1 MTPQKGLR
9 HNHPILFG
17 LFILAGIFLLFCGGI
32 SLLISSASRHDRGE
46 IFGQKEGLGIINLQG
61 LIVSPEETLRDL
73 LEFRTNDNVKAI
85 VLRIESPGGAVG
97 ASQEIFQEVKRI
109 NKLKPVVASMGSV
122 AASGG
127 YYAAL
132 GAERIMANPGT
143 ITGSIGVIIK
153 FANLQELFEK
163 IGYRSEVI
171 KSGRLKDI
179 GSPNRPLSEEERGL
193 IQGLIDNVHEQF
205 VRAVAES
212 RLLPIE
218 QVRGLADGRIFS
230 GEQAKEAG
238 LIDGLGNF
246 TDAALLAGE
255 LGGLDTTEM
264 PHLIYP
270 KRDEFPFISRFLR
283 GAEGQAI
290 LNRYLFQVPGLAY
303 EWTLAQ

>member
-1 MTPQKGLR
+1 
-9 HNHPILFG
+9 
-17 LFILAGIFLLFCGGI
+17 
-32 SLLISSASRHDRGE
+32 
-46 IFGQKEGLGIINLQG
+46 
-61 LIVSPEETLRDL
+61 
-73 LEFRTNDNVKAI
+73 
-85 VLRIESPGGAVG
+85 
-97 ASQEIFQEVKRI
+97 
-109 NKLKPVVASMGSV
+109 MGSV

-127 YYAAL
+127 FYAAL

-143 ITGSIGVIIK
+143 MTGSIGVIFI